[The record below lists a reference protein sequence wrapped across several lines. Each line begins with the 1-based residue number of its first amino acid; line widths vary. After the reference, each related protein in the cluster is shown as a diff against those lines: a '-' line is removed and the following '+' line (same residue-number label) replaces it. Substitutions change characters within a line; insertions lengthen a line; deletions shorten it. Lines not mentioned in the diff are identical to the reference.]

1 MSKRVSKSKG
11 QKRGPKNIPAG
22 IRAMAVLEMSQGTN
36 VSALAKRI
44 GVHRSVLYEWA
55 KAAAE
60 DLKPAVAPMQPEEYK
75 MSQLRL
81 RIVELEAAVGRKQN
95 QIDFFQGAL
104 QRVAALGESS
114 RANGV
119 KPSTA
124 KSGRS
129 SCKAK

>member
-1 MSKRVSKSKG
+1 MSRRVSKSRG
-11 QKRGPKNIPAG
+11 QKRGPKNIPPG
-22 IRAMAVLEMSQGTN
+22 VRAMAVLEMSQGTN

-44 GVHRSVLYEWA
+44 GVHRSVLYMWA
-55 KAAAE
+55 KGAE
-60 DLKPAVAPMQPEEYK
+60 EVVEPPVAPVTPEEYN

-104 QRVAALGESS
+104 QRVAALRESS
-114 RANGV
+114 RADGV
-119 KPSTA
+119 NPSTA

-129 SCKAK
+129 SCKAS